1 VSALIIRPEKP
12 SDYRETEFLTR
23 DAFWDVYRPGCNEHL
38 LVHKL
43 RDSPA
48 FIAELDLVACNG
60 DIIVG
65 NIMYSKARVLPQEGI
80 AHEVLCIGPVSVHP
94 ECQNQGVGSKLMRE
108 SLARARELGFCGVF
122 LMGNPAYYARF
133 GFIRTDAYGIFA
145 SDGKSYD
152 HFMGLELRP
161 GSLSG
166 ISGIFLE
173 DEVFNIAAEELEE
186 FEKQFPSRE
195 KHVTPTQL
203 WSS

>member
-1 VSALIIRPEKP
+1 VPFVIIRPEKP
-12 SDYRETEFLTR
+12 ADYPETEALTR

-43 RDSPA
+43 RDAPA
-48 FIAELDLVACNG
+48 FVAELDLVACSG

-65 NIMYSKARVLPQEGI
+65 NIMYSKARIEGKQGI
-80 AHEVLCIGPVSVHP
+80 AYEVLCLGPVSVHP
-94 ECQNQGVGSKLMRE
+94 KCQNQGIGSKLMRE
-108 SLARARELGFCGVF
+108 SLARAQELGFCGVF

-133 GFIRTDAYGIFA
+133 GFIRTDAFEIYA

-166 ISGIFLE
+166 ISGNFFE
-173 DEVFNIAAEELEE
+173 DEVFNIAAEELEA
-186 FEKQFPSRE
+186 FERLFPARE
-195 KHVTPTQL
+195 KHVIPTQL